1 MSTQISA
8 QTEETQ
14 TNSPGERHDWGLE
27 EVKRLFELSFN
38 DLVYRA
44 HSVHRTHFN
53 PNELQLSTLLNIKS
67 GGCPED
73 CAYCPQSAHY
83 QTDTEVTPLMDR
95 DTVLQAARQ
104 AQAQGATRFCMGAAW
119 RNPRPKDIEKVGE
132 LVTAVKAL
140 GIETCATLGMLDDEQ
155 ALALKSA
162 GLDFYNHNIDTSP
175 EFYGTIIT
183 TRVYEDRLKTLK
195 AVRKADMKVCCG
207 GIIGMGESTADR
219 ASMLQTLANMTPH
232 PESVPINML
241 VKVEGTPLANEE
253 EVNGLDMVRIIAVA
267 RLMMPT
273 SYLRLSAGRTQMSK
287 ELQALCFFAG
297 ANSVFYGEKLLTTAN
312 PEVIRDQKLFQELG
326 MGFEHLHS

>member
-1 MSTQISA
+1 
-8 QTEETQ
+8 
-14 TNSPGERHDWGLE
+14 
-27 EVKRLFELSFN
+27 
-38 DLVYRA
+38 
-44 HSVHRTHFN
+44 
-53 PNELQLSTLLNIKS
+53 
-67 GGCPED
+67 
-73 CAYCPQSAHY
+73 
-83 QTDTEVTPLMDR
+83 
-95 DTVLQAARQ
+95 
-104 AQAQGATRFCMGAAW
+104 
-119 RNPRPKDIEKVGE
+119 
-132 LVTAVKAL
+132 VKAL

>member
-1 MSTQISA
+1 
-8 QTEETQ
+8 
-14 TNSPGERHDWGLE
+14 
-27 EVKRLFELSFN
+27 
-38 DLVYRA
+38 
-44 HSVHRTHFN
+44 
-53 PNELQLSTLLNIKS
+53 
-67 GGCPED
+67 
-73 CAYCPQSAHY
+73 
-83 QTDTEVTPLMDR
+83 
-95 DTVLQAARQ
+95 
-104 AQAQGATRFCMGAAW
+104 
-119 RNPRPKDIEKVGE
+119 
-132 LVTAVKAL
+132 
-140 GIETCATLGMLDDEQ
+140 MLDDEQ